1 MIYKNSTNMSLLM
14 AVWAIASDY
23 DGKNT
28 DKSISATTLLNG
40 TKITVL
46 SRRADKENLAV
57 DLSDLIPSAYGS
69 SIHASIEKAWKSKK
83 LPDYLTALG
92 LNDDVVKNVKIN
104 PKEVT
109 SETIPIYLEQ
119 RAAREINGWT
129 VNGQFDAIV
138 DGQLMDNKSMSVY
151 GYLKGTNK
159 EKFIWQGSIYR
170 WLNQD
175 LVKEPSIAINYIFT
189 DWSRADLYKP
199 DYPKSRILTEKYLL
213 HSLKDTE
220 KFISDKLAEL
230 DKYMDA
236 DEKDIPPCTNEDL
249 WRDKSVWKVYKDMNS
264 PRAMS
269 GGVKETYQE
278 AITFQMVKGGV
289 VKEVKGQVKRC
300 LRCPAF
306 NICKQR
312 KEYFTDSGEL
322 INV

>member
-1 MIYKNSTNMSLLM
+1 MIFKNSNNMSLLM

-28 DKSISATTLLNG
+28 GKNISATTLLNG

-46 SRRADKENLAV
+46 SRRADKEKLAV
-57 DLSDLIPSAYGS
+57 DLADLIPSAYGS
-69 SIHASIEKAWKSKK
+69 SIHASIEKAWTSKK
-83 LPDYLTALG
+83 LPEYLLSLG
-92 LNDDVVKNVKIN
+92 LDEDIVNRVRIN
-104 PKEVT
+104 PTNLTEN
-109 SETIPIYLEQ
+109 TIPVYIEQ
-119 RAAREINGWT
+119 RASKELDGWNI
-129 VNGQFDAIV
+129 NGQFDAII

-159 EKFIWQGSIYR
+159 DKFIWQGSIYR
-170 WLNQD
+170 WLNPE
-175 LVKEPSIAINYIFT
+175 LVREPSIAINYIFT

-220 KFISDKLAEL
+220 KFISAKLAEL
-230 DKYMDA
+230 DKYMEA
-236 DEKDIPPCTNEDL
+236 PEEDIPECTSEDL
-249 WRDKSVWKVYKDMNS
+249 WRDKSVWKVYKDINS

-269 GGVKETYQE
+269 GGVKETYQQ
-278 AITFQMVKGGV
+278 ALTFQMAKGGV

-312 KEYFTDSGEL
+312 KQYFTDKGEA
-322 INV
+322 IDV